1 MVMSGSP
8 PESSHQQIDETV
20 PFLVPGSDNPLLRGQ
35 AESHGGSEMPQ
46 TARYRLL
53 VTLVIILLSFEI
65 GGQLIPGP
73 MTRLIETIV
82 CDHYWRRTEP
92 VRLPASG
99 HLPQHLCKISEIQTE
114 VAAIKGYSDFLEALL
129 CS

>member
-1 MVMSGSP
+1 
-8 PESSHQQIDETV
+8 
-20 PFLVPGSDNPLLRGQ
+20 
-35 AESHGGSEMPQ
+35 MPQ
-46 TARYRLL
+46 TTRYRLL

-73 MTRLIETIV
+73 MTRVIETIV
-82 CDHYWRRTEP
+82 CDQYWRRTEP

-114 VAAIKGYSDFLEALL
+114 VATIKGYSDFLEALL